1 MPVASEASKKQNGK
15 GGSQQKNVDSQMSK
29 KQNNKDGNNS
39 TRDSWGQK
47 INKWARKEEAV
58 IESYL
63 PEFIENWLNDF
74 GISGQPILFF
84 LFVGLGF
91 YVLYRLA
98 M

>member
-1 MPVASEASKKQNGK
+1 MPTSSEASKKSNK
-15 GGSQQKNVDSQMSK
+15 NGGSKTKTVTSEASPDQ
-29 KQNNKDGNNS
+29 NKDKP
-39 TRDSWGQK
+39 TRDSWGQR
-47 INKWARKEEAV
+47 INDWSRKEEAAL
-58 IESYL
+58 ESYL
-63 PEFIENWLNDF
+63 PDFIEKWLTDA

>member
-1 MPVASEASKKQNGK
+1 MPVASEASKKQNGR
-15 GGSQQKNVDSQMSK
+15 GGAKSKNVESESSK
-29 KQNNKDGNNS
+29 NHNNKADNNS

-47 INKWARKEEAV
+47 INKWARKEEAM

-84 LFVGLGF
+84 LFIGLGF

>member
-1 MPVASEASKKQNGK
+1 MPVTSEASKKQNGN
-15 GGSQQKNVDSQMSK
+15 GGSKKKNVESESSK
-29 KQNNKDGNNS
+29 NQNNKDGNNS

-47 INKWARKEEAV
+47 INDWTRKEEAAL
-58 IESYL
+58 ESYL
-63 PEFIENWLNDF
+63 PDFIEKWLTDI

-84 LFVGLGF
+84 LLVGLGF